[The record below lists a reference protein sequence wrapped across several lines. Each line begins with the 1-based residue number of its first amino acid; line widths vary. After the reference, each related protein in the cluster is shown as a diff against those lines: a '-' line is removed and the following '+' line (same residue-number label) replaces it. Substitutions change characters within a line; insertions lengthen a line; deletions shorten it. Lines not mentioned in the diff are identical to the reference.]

1 MSTELW
7 KVDESG
13 DNLLSTSQKRETK
26 VRDEGILLQNS
37 RKPKKL
43 GKSGTTESRNTV

>member
-13 DNLLSTSQKRETK
+13 VINLLSTSQKCETK
-26 VRDEGILLQNS
+26 VRDEGILQNS
-37 RKPKKL
+37 KKPKKL
-43 GKSGTTESRNTV
+43 DKSGTSESKNTV